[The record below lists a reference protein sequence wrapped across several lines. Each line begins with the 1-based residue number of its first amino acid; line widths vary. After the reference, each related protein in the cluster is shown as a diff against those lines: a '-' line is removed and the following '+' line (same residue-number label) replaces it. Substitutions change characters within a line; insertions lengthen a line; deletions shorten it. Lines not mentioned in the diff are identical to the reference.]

1 MRKYCRQVNIG
12 VRRLQRDGLAA
23 CTSDGYCMEVSE
35 NLGIY
40 GTCDTSKSCGTVRDV
55 AKWTTAF
62 DLAVEIYAEFAVA
75 SLSNVITTS
84 SIPPSAID
92 ASGSTY
98 STPFYATVAL
108 RPFKP
113 SATLKPYW
121 WSSSCNELAE
131 CTADATVIALI
142 TAEMNTFNAVDSKI
156 QIVADWYEGIYVR
169 YADATTKDSTR
180 VLQTLRNIH
189 AALGEWEL
197 CGHTTKHPVYNCQRD
212 LRWDTFTLVS
222 LAYANAALFLGAF
235 IFFVPEAI
243 RIGKKWAPCCGDGS
257 QVVRA
262 VVSASGSGSFDD
274 SARAI

>member
-1 MRKYCRQVNIG
+1 
-12 VRRLQRDGLAA
+12 
-23 CTSDGYCMEVSE
+23 MEVSE

-40 GTCDTSKSCGTVRDV
+40 VTCDTSKSCGTVRDV

-62 DLAVEIYAEFAVA
+62 DLAVEIYAEFAV
-75 SLSNVITTS
+75 
-84 SIPPSAID
+84 PPSAID

-98 STPFYATVAL
+98 SPPFYATVAL

-113 SATLKPYW
+113 SATLRPYW
-121 WSSSCNELAE
+121 WSSSCNDKPE
-131 CTADATVIALI
+131 CTADATVDALK
-142 TAEMNTFNAVDSKI
+142 TAEMNMFNAVDSKI
-156 QIVADWYEGIYVR
+156 QIVAPDGIYVR

-243 RIGKKWAPCCGDGS
+243 RIGKKWAPCCDDGS
-257 QVVRA
+257 QVVRT
-262 VVSASGSGSFDD
+262 VVSASGSGSFDTQLGP
-274 SARAI
+274 SSP